1 MKRIILLSFLLSTFL
16 VMDLLA
22 QDGTWVIN
30 GQVRHR
36 YSMDGRDFNGDT
48 GTLNMNEL
56 RTRLGI
62 KFMPS
67 EDITGF
73 VQIQDARIM
82 GTETSTLF
90 DGSADALD
98 AHQAYAQITN
108 LFDMPL
114 TMKVGRMEVALGNQ
128 RLIGS
133 VGWHNIGRSFDGL
146 VFTYAQNGTAIHFFN
161 LKAAEAFAPGD
172 VGDVEAMGAWA
183 DFNVDENTRV
193 QGYGIW
199 DRVVGSGAHSRITLG
214 TQVDVKMGNLSGT
227 GEFAY
232 QTGQANS
239 TTDFAAMM
247 FAVNGTM
254 NMNGTA
260 LSAGVDYLSGQD
272 DSDDATA
279 FQTLFATNHKFYG
292 MMDYFLN
299 NASHTGYN
307 GLMDIHVKAS
317 MKVDDK
323 TKVSGA
329 FHNLNFVEK
338 FAGETELGNEIDL
351 VVNHK
356 YNKVV
361 TFQGGF
367 GYFLQGKL
375 FESPGAKDN
384 STFLYLMTIVNLN

>member
-36 YSMDGRDFNGDT
+36 YSMNGKDFNGDT

-56 RTRLGI
+56 RTRLGV

-73 VQIQDARIM
+73 VQIQDARVM

-98 AHQAYAQITN
+98 AHQAYAQINN

-114 TMKVGRMEVALGNQ
+114 TMKVGRMEIALGNQ

-146 VFTYAQNGTAIHFFN
+146 VFTYAQDGTAIHFFN
-161 LKAAEAFAPGD
+161 LKAAETFAASD

-183 DFNVDENTRV
+183 DFNANENTRV

-199 DRVVGSGAHSRITLG
+199 DRVVGSGRHSRITIG
-214 TQVDVKMGNLSGT
+214 TQVDIKMDNLSAT

-232 QTGQANS
+232 QTGQASS
-239 TTDFAAMM
+239 TVDYAAMM

-272 DSDDATA
+272 DPIDDEINI
-279 FQTLFATNHKFYG
+279 FSTLFATNHKFYG
-292 MMDYFLN
+292 MMDYFLGTPY
-299 NASHTGYN
+299 S
-307 GLMDIHVKAS
+307 GLMDIHAKAS
-317 MKVDDK
+317 FSLNEK

-329 FHNLNFVEK
+329 FHNFNTIE
-338 FAGETELGNEIDL
+338 GSETEIGNEIDL

-361 TFQGGF
+361 TFQGGL

-375 FESPGAKDN
+375 MESPGAKDN
-384 STFLYLMTIVNLN
+384 STFFYLMTIVNLN